1 MRLGAG
7 AGSKGEEKEGGGDRI
22 KRQRDVEA
30 GDD

>member
-7 AGSKGEEKEGGGDRI
+7 AGSKGEEKGGGDRI